1 MRALIVDDE
10 ALARDRLRTM
20 LEDHPDVEVVGEA
33 GRAEEAIRLI
43 RAERPDLVFL
53 DVEMPGPDGFHVID
67 SMSVTPAPFV
77 IFVTAHADHAV
88 RAFDRAAGDYL
99 LKPYDDRR
107 LAKAVDRARVALEG
121 RRELLER
128 IPVTIGRRTIFV
140 DVTSIDWIDAR
151 DNYACLH
158 VGPQQHLIR
167 ETLTALESALDPKA
181 FVRIHRST
189 IIRFDRIRELR
200 HLGLGEQAV
209 VLADG
214 TELPV
219 SEKYRDRISL
229 R

>member
-1 MRALIVDDE
+1 VRALIVDDE
-10 ALARDRLRTM
+10 PLARDRLRTM
-20 LEDHPDVEVVGEA
+20 LADHPDVQIVGEA
-33 GRAEEAIRLI
+33 SRADEAIRII
-43 RAERPDLVFL
+43 RAERPDVVFL
-53 DVEMPGPDGFHVID
+53 DVEMPGLDGFHVID

-77 IFVTAHADHAV
+77 IFVTAHRDHAV

-107 LAKAVDRARVALEG
+107 LAKAVDRARVALAG
-121 RRELLER
+121 KRERLDR

-140 DVTSIDWIDAR
+140 DVATIDWIEAR

-167 ETLTALESALDPKA
+167 ETLTALESALDPKV

-189 IIRFDRIRELR
+189 IVRFDRIRELR
-200 HLGLGEQAV
+200 RFGLGEQAV

-219 SEKYRDRISL
+219 SEKYRGRL
-229 R
+229 AAG